1 MKKARSGSWKT
12 AAMTTVCVVL
22 SLVLL
27 VMLAATV
34 YVEIVFGKIDRMNL
48 NQSVLSQ
55 EEFDALNSE
64 ANGTSPSMNEEDVI
78 FGGDPQQIIGGDGI
92 VNIMLVGQ
100 DRRAGEGRQRSDAM
114 ILCTV
119 NRNARTLT
127 LTSFMRDVY
136 VEIPGYRSNKLNSC
150 YQIGGSELLDACLE
164 KNFGIRVDANIEVDF
179 DGFMELIDTVDGVE
193 IELTEKEANYLNRR
207 GNWDVETNQNWQLR
221 PGINLLN
228 GSQALAYSRIRDIGM
243 DFERTERQRKVL
255 MALLEKAKTQDI
267 LQINALVMD
276 AAELVTTDMTDQE
289 IFSYVRLL
297 FPMLSDMQITT
308 QRIPVD
314 GTYRFADLPG
324 AGDAIVI
331 DFEANRKIL
340 AESLGGETL
349 GE

>member
-1 MKKARSGSWKT
+1 MKKARTGSWKT

-34 YVEIVFGKIDRMNL
+34 YVEIVFGKIDRMNP

-64 ANGTSPSMNEEDVI
+64 ASGTSPSMNEEDVI

-92 VNIMLVGQ
+92 INIMLVGQ

-164 KNFGIRVDANIEVDF
+164 KNFGIQVDANVEVDF
-179 DGFMELIDTVDGVE
+179 DGFMKLIDTVDGVE

-207 GNWDVETNQNWQLR
+207 GNWDVETNQNWQLK

-267 LQINALVMD
+267 LQINALVME

-297 FPMLSDMQITT
+297 FPMLSDLQITT
-308 QRIPVD
+308 QRIPAD

-331 DFEANRKIL
+331 DFEANRTIL